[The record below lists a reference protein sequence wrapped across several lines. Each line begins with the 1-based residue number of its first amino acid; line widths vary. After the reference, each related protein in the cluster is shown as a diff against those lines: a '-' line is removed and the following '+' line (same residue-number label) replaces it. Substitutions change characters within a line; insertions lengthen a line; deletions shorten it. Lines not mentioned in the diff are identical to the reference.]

1 MKTKTLENPRNEKCV
16 NEIPICGRLLFHGRT
31 CDFRVFCSERGKS
44 IETPQTRCH
53 VLGRRLMTFSTQKFD
68 WKSRKIF
75 EILTKTNSKEDCAT
89 QVQ

>member
-1 MKTKTLENPRNEKCV
+1 MKFRSAVVSWQNLRFST
-16 NEIPICGRLLFHGRT
+16 LLFW
-31 CDFRVFCSERGKS
+31 RGKS
-44 IETPQTRCH
+44 IETPQSRCH

-68 WKSRKIF
+68 WKSRKIS